1 MDDSS
6 GCNPNS
12 SFEEHKRANHPFPHY
27 PAPSLSANIRPQFNQ
42 QLQHH
47 FPIDFNPYG
56 MPPYQPYGIPY
67 EGNFN
72 FSPGAMF
79 GRGAASEAV
88 QSSSP
93 VESMAFPH
101 PVAGSS
107 LASPISIAPQNNED
121 DVSSQVWSD
130 NSEDEKKGG
139 RLNWSEEEDLKL
151 VGSWLHNSVD
161 PIKGNGQKF
170 NDFWKKI
177 VAEFN
182 SLVPLDRRRSVS

>member
-1 MDDSS
+1 L
-6 GCNPNS
+6 
-12 SFEEHKRANHPFPHY
+12 EQE
-27 PAPSLSANIRPQFNQ
+27 
-42 QLQHH
+42 LQ
-47 FPIDFNPYG
+47 
-56 MPPYQPYGIPY
+56 
-67 EGNFN
+67 
-72 FSPGAMF
+72 
-79 GRGAASEAV
+79 SESV
-88 QSSSP
+88 QSFSP

-107 LASPISIAPQNNED
+107 LASPIYVAPQNNED
-121 DVSSQVWSD
+121 DVSNQVWSD

-151 VGSWLHNSVD
+151 VGAWLHNSVD

-182 SLVPLDRRRSVS
+182 SLVTLDRRRSVSQCKSHYTKTTQAGSALQWVLNQNE